1 MSIMLVSSRGF
12 NHRSMAPREN
22 RPLGLVTLLPDNWSA
37 WFKLIKVLP
46 NCPVSN
52 RRELGI
58 PNIFTNDPTFK
69 QHAVWKTPALGKLKT
84 DGLVQGESNHAP
96 LSCTEERESVRQVME
111 TCVRLDHLAT
121 WNEVCD
127 ALGYLSRDAFELAH
141 ACQSDC
147 ELEDRESNGVDILV
161 EELAW
166 LRVAN
171 EVLDCR
177 LN

>member
-1 MSIMLVSSRGF
+1 
-12 NHRSMAPREN
+12 
-22 RPLGLVTLLPDNWSA
+22 
-37 WFKLIKVLP
+37 
-46 NCPVSN
+46 
-52 RRELGI
+52 
-58 PNIFTNDPTFK
+58 
-69 QHAVWKTPALGKLKT
+69 
-84 DGLVQGESNHAP
+84 
-96 LSCTEERESVRQVME
+96 ME

-127 ALGYLSRDAFELAH
+127 ALGYLSRDAFELAC
-141 ACQSDC
+141 AREAEG
-147 ELEDRESNGVDILV
+147 ELEEQGSNGVDILG

>member
-1 MSIMLVSSRGF
+1 
-12 NHRSMAPREN
+12 
-22 RPLGLVTLLPDNWSA
+22 
-37 WFKLIKVLP
+37 
-46 NCPVSN
+46 
-52 RRELGI
+52 
-58 PNIFTNDPTFK
+58 
-69 QHAVWKTPALGKLKT
+69 
-84 DGLVQGESNHAP
+84 
-96 LSCTEERESVRQVME
+96 ME
-111 TCVRLDHLAT
+111 ICVRLDRLAT

-141 ACQSDC
+141 AREAEG
-147 ELEDRESNGVDILV
+147 ELEDRGSNGVGILD

>member
-1 MSIMLVSSRGF
+1 MVQTYQDF
-12 NHRSMAPREN
+12 AK
-22 RPLGLVTLLPDNWSA
+22 LPCFEQTRIGDS
-37 WFKLIKVLP
+37 L
-46 NCPVSN
+46 
-52 RRELGI
+52 
-58 PNIFTNDPTFK
+58 IFTNDPTFK
-69 QHAVWKTPALGKLKT
+69 QHAVWKTPALGSSRQTVWFKENRT
-84 DGLVQGESNHAP
+84 MP

-141 ACQSDC
+141 ACESDG
-147 ELEDRESNGVDILV
+147 ELEDREGNGVGILV

-166 LRVAN
+166 LRIAN
-171 EVLDCR
+171 EVDCR

>member
-1 MSIMLVSSRGF
+1 
-12 NHRSMAPREN
+12 
-22 RPLGLVTLLPDNWSA
+22 
-37 WFKLIKVLP
+37 
-46 NCPVSN
+46 
-52 RRELGI
+52 
-58 PNIFTNDPTFK
+58 
-69 QHAVWKTPALGKLKT
+69 
-84 DGLVQGESNHAP
+84 
-96 LSCTEERESVRQVME
+96 ME
-111 TCVRLDHLAT
+111 TCVRPDHLAT

-141 ACQSDC
+141 ARGAEG
-147 ELEDRESNGVDILV
+147 ELEYRESNGVGILG

>member
-1 MSIMLVSSRGF
+1 
-12 NHRSMAPREN
+12 
-22 RPLGLVTLLPDNWSA
+22 
-37 WFKLIKVLP
+37 
-46 NCPVSN
+46 
-52 RRELGI
+52 
-58 PNIFTNDPTFK
+58 
-69 QHAVWKTPALGKLKT
+69 
-84 DGLVQGESNHAP
+84 
-96 LSCTEERESVRQVME
+96 ME

-127 ALGYLSRDAFELAH
+127 ALWYLSRDAFELAH
-141 ACQSDC
+141 AREAEG
-147 ELEDRESNGVDILV
+147 ELEGRGSNGVDILC